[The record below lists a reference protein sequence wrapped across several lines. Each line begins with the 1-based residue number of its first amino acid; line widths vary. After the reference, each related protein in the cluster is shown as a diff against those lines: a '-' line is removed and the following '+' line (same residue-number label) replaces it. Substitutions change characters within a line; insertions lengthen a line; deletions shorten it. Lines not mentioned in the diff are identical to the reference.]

1 LFIKITNSTLKR
13 GANQHCGS
21 GAGTVYNEAMRY
33 CSLFRLSI
41 VMAVFALI
49 VSSLAAGAQ
58 QGPAKRGR
66 KFKMPP
72 PTGRIEVTVVRDSSG
87 KPIEN
92 ASVIFHPMEGERN
105 KGNME
110 LKTNEDGKTV
120 IDVLPIG
127 GIMRMQIIA
136 KGFQTFGDDYKIEK
150 DQLAIEVRMKRP
162 GEQYSIYK
170 KHSEATQGGKD
181 SAKPANPPAPKD
193 KPAAPPSQPQTK

>member
-1 LFIKITNSTLKR
+1 M
-13 GANQHCGS
+13 
-21 GAGTVYNEAMRY
+21 TVYNVSMRSR
-33 CSLFRLSI
+33 SLFRLSI
-41 VMAVFALI
+41 VVAVFALI
-49 VSSLAAGAQ
+49 VSPLAVSAQ
-58 QGPAKRGR
+58 QSPAKRGR

-110 LKTNEDGKTV
+110 LKTNEDGKTI

-127 GIMRMQIIA
+127 GTVRMQIIA
-136 KGFQTFGDDYKIEK
+136 KGFQTFGDDYVVDK
-150 DQLAIEVRMKRP
+150 DDMAIEIRMKRP

-170 KHSEATQGGKD
+170 KHPEATQGGKD
-181 SAKPANPPAPKD
+181 SAKPANPPAPAPKD
-193 KPAAPPSQPQTK
+193 KPAAPDAPPSQP

>member
-1 LFIKITNSTLKR
+1 MHCRSLLRLTVFVAVAGLFVST
-13 GANQHCGS
+13 
-21 GAGTVYNEAMRY
+21 
-33 CSLFRLSI
+33 
-41 VMAVFALI
+41 
-49 VSSLAAGAQ
+49 LAAGLDAGAQ
-58 QGPAKRGR
+58 ETSSKRGR

-72 PTGRIEVTVVRDSSG
+72 PTARIEVTVLRDSSG

-92 ASVIFHPMEGERN
+92 ASVIFHSIENGVA

-136 KGFQTFGDDYKIEK
+136 KGFQTFGDDYKVDK
-150 DQLAIEVRMKRP
+150 DQLAIEIRMKRP

-170 KHSEATQGGKD
+170 DHPEASEGGKEAD
-181 SAKPANPPAPKD
+181 APKPAVQPAATAPAP
-193 KPAAPPSQPQTK
+193 AAQPSTPPSQTQPK

>member
-1 LFIKITNSTLKR
+1 
-13 GANQHCGS
+13 
-21 GAGTVYNEAMRY
+21 MRY
-33 CSLFRLSI
+33 RSLFRLSI
-41 VMAVFALI
+41 VVAVLALI

-58 QGPAKRGR
+58 QGTAKRGR

-87 KPIEN
+87 KPIVN

-110 LKTNEDGKTV
+110 LKTNEDGKTL

-127 GIMRMQIIA
+127 GTVRMQIIA
-136 KGFQTFGDDYKIEK
+136 KGFQTFGDDYVVDK
-150 DQLAIEVRMKRP
+150 DDMAIEIRMKRP

-170 KHSEATQGGKD
+170 KHPEATQGGKD
-181 SAKPANPPAPKD
+181 SANPANPPAPKD
-193 KPAAPPSQPQTK
+193 KPAAPPDAPPSQPQTK